1 FFFWY
6 ICFLSYSILIPI
18 KYIKVKKKENAS
30 PPLRFSSQ
38 VSGIKKKNN
47 ERKKKSITSS
57 SSVTLSFF
65 FYRTFRLFSDPF
77 PTTTS
82 RFFPLPF

>member
-1 FFFWY
+1 MFFLFW
-6 ICFLSYSILIPI
+6 FLSYSILIPI
-18 KYIKVKKKENAS
+18 KYIKKKRENAS

-38 VSGIKKKNN
+38 VSGIKKNN

-57 SSVTLSFF
+57 SSVTLSLF

-77 PTTTS
+77 LTTTS